1 MTAWAMTGRGVL
13 LLIWIGLVVMAN
25 RAEGSLGF
33 RLIDGRLKVTEPVAA
48 RSMRALHAPDV

>member
-13 LLIWIGLVVMAN
+13 LLIRIGSAVMAN

-33 RLIDGRLKVTEPVAA
+33 RFIDLLKVTEPVAE
-48 RSMRALHAPDV
+48 RSMRALHIPDV